1 MDTISTKTR
10 KWAAA
15 AIGGTGLIHLVLAP
29 EYFNSQPYVG
39 VLFLGGAAACG
50 YVAAKLW
57 RGRDIARDW
66 LLGTATAVGMFA
78 GFVLSRTVGLPG
90 FHESEW
96 ELSGIVSMLLEAGF
110 VGAAVAALS
119 RSPRA
124 FRGGQIATSGSAGR
138 SR

>member
-1 MDTISTKTR
+1 MNSISSRTR
-10 KWAAA
+10 KCAAA
-15 AIGGTGLIHLVLAP
+15 AIGATGLIHLVLAP
-29 EYFNSQPYVG
+29 EYFGERAYVG
-39 VLFLGGAAACG
+39 VLFLGGAAVCG
-50 YVAAKLW
+50 YVAGKLW
-57 RGRDIARDW
+57 TGRDVALDW
-66 LLGTATAVGMFA
+66 LIGAATAAGMFA

-119 RSPRA
+119 RSPRMS
-124 FRGGQIATSGSAGR
+124 RSGRIATSGSAAQ

>member
-1 MDTISTKTR
+1 MNSISTKTR

-29 EYFNSQPYVG
+29 EYFGEQPYVG
-39 VLFLGGAAACG
+39 VLFLGGAAVCG

-57 RGRDIARDW
+57 RGRDTVVDW
-66 LLGTATAVGMFA
+66 SLGALTAAGMFA

-96 ELSGIVSMLLEAGF
+96 ELSGIVSLLLEAGF
-110 VGAAVAALS
+110 LGLAVRALRSTSEDPRAVAS
-119 RSPRA
+119 RRRA
-124 FRGGQIATSGSAGR
+124 FVTTD
-138 SR
+138 

>member
-1 MDTISTKTR
+1 MNSISTKT
-10 KWAAA
+10 KKCAAA
-15 AIGGTGLIHLVLAP
+15 AIGATGLIHLVLAP
-29 EYFNSQPYVG
+29 EYFGEQPSVG
-39 VLFLGGAAACG
+39 VLFLGGAAVCG

-57 RGRDIARDW
+57 RGRD
-66 LLGTATAVGMFA
+66 TAVDWSLGALTAAGMFV

-119 RSPRA
+119 RTPQASRSG
-124 FRGGQIATSGSAGR
+124 RIATSGSPAR
-138 SR
+138 AR

>member
-1 MDTISTKTR
+1 MNMKTT

-15 AIGGTGLIHLVLAP
+15 AIAGTGLIHLVLAP
-29 EYFNSQPYVG
+29 DQYSEKAYVG
-39 VLFLGGAAACG
+39 VLFVVGAIACG

-57 RGRDIARDW
+57 TGRATTVDW
-66 LLGTATAVGMFA
+66 LLGAAASIGMFA
-78 GFVLSRTVGLPG
+78 GFILSRTVGLPG

-119 RSPRA
+119 RSPKSVRA
-124 FRGGQIATSGSAGR
+124 ERTARTGSASTALR
-138 SR
+138 